1 MSKLFTAGKLQG
13 MLINALVIVVVMVIV
28 YRVPFLKSL
37 VVR

>member
-1 MSKLFTAGKLQG
+1 MAKLLTAGKIQG
-13 MLINALVIVVVMVIV
+13 FIINALMVVVVMVIV